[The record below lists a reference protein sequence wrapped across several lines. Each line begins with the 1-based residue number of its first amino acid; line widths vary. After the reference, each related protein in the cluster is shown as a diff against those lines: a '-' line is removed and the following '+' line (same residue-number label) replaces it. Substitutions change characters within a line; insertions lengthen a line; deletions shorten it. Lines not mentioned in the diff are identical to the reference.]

1 MRNRIKLIQEEVKM
15 VGLGGESVLSEQ
27 EKTQL
32 ARCINALCHRENLS
46 KATTSYCNETF
57 LQD

>member
-1 MRNRIKLIQEEVKM
+1 M